1 MRTAPISTL
10 PAAPQADYDLDL
22 RSLEPYLAIDEDGD
36 PVLVLRDG
44 DTVVVLEF
52 GLGGHALLVAI
63 GATAKLSAAVERYA
77 GVLHELRNPE
87 GQAQVREWREGQ
99 PRRGRAHG
107 QPVHSQGEA

>member
-1 MRTAPISTL
+1 MATPIAISAL

-52 GLGGHALLVAI
+52 GLGGHALLAAI
-63 GATAKLSAAVERYA
+63 DATAKLSATVGQYTEM
-77 GVLHELRNPE
+77 LHEMRN
-87 GQAQVREWREGQ
+87 RES
-99 PRRGRAHG
+99 RA
-107 QPVHSQGEA
+107 